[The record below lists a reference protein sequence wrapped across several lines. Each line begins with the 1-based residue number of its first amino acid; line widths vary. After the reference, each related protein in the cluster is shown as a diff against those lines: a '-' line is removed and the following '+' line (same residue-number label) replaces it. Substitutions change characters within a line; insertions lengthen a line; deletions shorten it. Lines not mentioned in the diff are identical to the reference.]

1 VARPGFPRSI
11 VEFQE
16 QFATED
22 ACRAYLVGCRWPE
35 GFVCPACGGD
45 RAGSQTRRYLW
56 VCTSCGHQ
64 TSVTAGTV
72 MHATRTP
79 LRLWF
84 WAAYLVATHHP
95 GISAVQ
101 LQRQFGIRRYET
113 PWLMLH
119 KLRRAMVAPER
130 TSLTG
135 PVEVDDFY
143 VGGREAWRP
152 GGRYADS
159 TKAIVVAAVEL
170 RSKGSGRLRLAI
182 VPDLSADS
190 LCGFVRTTVTAE
202 AVVHTDG
209 WQGYR
214 RLSRLGYDHRSR
226 SQRAAPAGEWLLPR
240 AHRSISNL
248 KAWLHGTHRDV
259 SREHLQV
266 YLDEFVFRH
275 NPPHT
280 DGRLPDA
287 ARPRNAP
294 PANDLPADHHTH
306 RIAHL
311 KPTGYAG
318 R

>member
-1 VARPGFPRSI
+1 VARPAFPRSI

-16 QFATED
+16 QFATEE
-22 ACRAYLVGCRWPE
+22 ACREYLFSCRWPE
-35 GFVCPACGGD
+35 GFVCPVCGGD
-45 RAGSQTRRYLW
+45 RAGGQTRRLLW
-56 VCTSCGHQ
+56 ICTACGHQ

-101 LQRQFGIRRYET
+101 LQRQLGIGRYET
-113 PWLMLH
+113 AWLMLH

-130 TSLTG
+130 SPLTG

-143 VGGREAWRP
+143 VGGHEEQRP
-152 GGRYADS
+152 GGRFSDS

-170 RSKGSGRLRLAI
+170 RSKGSGRLRLA
-182 VPDLSADS
+182 VVADLSADS
-190 LCGFVRTTVTAE
+190 LCGFVRSTVKAE

-214 RLSRLGYDHRSR
+214 RLRRLGYDHHPR
-226 SQRAAPAGEWLLPR
+226 SQRAAPAGQWLLPR
-240 AHRSISNL
+240 AHRSIANL

-275 NPPHT
+275 NRRRTPMAAFQTLLGLGTLHPPT
-280 DGRLPDA
+280 TYAQITTRA
-287 ARPRNAP
+287 A
-294 PANDLPADHHTH
+294 
-306 RIAHL
+306 
-311 KPTGYAG
+311 
-318 R
+318 